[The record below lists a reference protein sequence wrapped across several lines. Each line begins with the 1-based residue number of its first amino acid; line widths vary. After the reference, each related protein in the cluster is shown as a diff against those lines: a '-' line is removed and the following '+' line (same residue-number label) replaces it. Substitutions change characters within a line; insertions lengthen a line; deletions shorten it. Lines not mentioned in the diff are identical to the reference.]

1 MITLRPLQLSDA
13 PLMLEWMHD
22 HELVKDLHKDF
33 SSMTIENCDNFIN
46 KAQDD
51 KNNLHLAIA
60 LLEADTVNSTIAE
73 ADIPNLASDG
83 TYLGTASLKDIDTT
97 LGIAEFGIVIRRCA
111 TGKGYSIEAMK
122 QILNKGFKDLH
133 LRQIYW
139 CVDSENKRALR
150 FYDKNGYNRV
160 NLKDYSV
167 LYTHIVESG
176 DYEQDKID
184 SYVWYIA
191 EEQ

>member
-33 SSMTIENCDNFIN
+33 SSMTIENCENFIK

-51 KNNLHLAIA
+51 KDNIHLAIA
-60 LLEADTVNSTIAE
+60 DS
-73 ADIPNLASDG
+73 SDE
-83 TYLGTASLKDIDTT
+83 YLGTASLKDIDTT
-97 LGIAEFGIVIRRCA
+97 LRIAEFGIVVRRCA

-160 NLKDYSV
+160 NLKDYHV

>member
-1 MITLRPLQLSDA
+1 
-13 PLMLEWMHD
+13 
-22 HELVKDLHKDF
+22 
-33 SSMTIENCDNFIN
+33 
-46 KAQDD
+46 
-51 KNNLHLAIA
+51 
-60 LLEADTVNSTIAE
+60 
-73 ADIPNLASDG
+73 
-83 TYLGTASLKDIDTT
+83 
-97 LGIAEFGIVIRRCA
+97 
-111 TGKGYSIEAMK
+111 MK

-160 NLKDYSV
+160 NLKDYHA

>member
-33 SSMTIENCDNFIN
+33 SSMTIENCENFIK

-60 LLEADTVNSTIAE
+60 LREANTPNS
-73 ADIPNLASDG
+73 ASEG

-97 LGIAEFGIVIRRCA
+97 LAIAEFGIVIRRCA

-150 FYDKNGYNRV
+150 FYDKNGYNRA
-160 NLKDYSV
+160 NLKDYPA

>member
-1 MITLRPLQLSDA
+1 MLTLRPLILADA

-33 SSMTIENCDNFIN
+33 SSMTIENCENFIK

-60 LLEADTVNSTIAE
+60 LREANTQNAVINDTKPQKSS
-73 ADIPNLASDG
+73 SDD
-83 TYLGTASLKDIDTT
+83 TYLGTVSLKDIDTAI
-97 LGIAEFGIVIRRCA
+97 GIAEFGIVIRRCA

-122 QILNKGFKDLH
+122 QILSKGFKDLQ

-139 CVDSENKRALR
+139 CVDSNNKRALH
-150 FYDKNGYNRV
+150 FYDKNNYQRIKLMKNKELYDVILARGGY
-160 NLKDYSV
+160 S
-167 LYTHIVESG
+167 
-176 DYEQDKID
+176 EQEI
-184 SYVWYIA
+184 SQYIWYLA
-191 EEQ
+191 NKE

>member
-1 MITLRPLQLSDA
+1 MSDA

-33 SSMTIENCDNFIN
+33 SSMTIENCENFI
-46 KAQDD
+46 KSAQDQSD
-51 KNNLHLAIA
+51 IAGMQNLHLAIA
-60 LLEADTVNSTIAE
+60 DDNDEYMGTV
-73 ADIPNLASDG
+73 
-83 TYLGTASLKDIDTT
+83 SLKDIDHN
-97 LGIAEFGIVIRRCA
+97 LKAAEFGIVIRRCA

-133 LRQIYW
+133 LLQIYW

-150 FYDKNGYNRV
+150 FYDKNDYNRV
-160 NLKDYSV
+160 NLKDHPA
-167 LYTHIVESG
+167 LYNHIVESG

>member
-1 MITLRPLQLSDA
+1 MITLRLLHLSDA

-22 HELVKDLHKDF
+22 YELVKDLHKDF
-33 SSMTIENCDNFIN
+33 SSMTIENCENFIKN
-46 KAQDD
+46 AQND

-60 LLEADTVNSTIAE
+60 LREANT
-73 ADIPNLASDG
+73 SDG

-139 CVDSENKRALR
+139 CVDSDNKRALR

-160 NLKDYSV
+160 NLKDFPT

>member
-1 MITLRPLQLSDA
+1 MINLRSLHLSDA

-33 SSMTIENCDNFIN
+33 SSMTIENCENFIKN
-46 KAQDD
+46 AQDD

-60 LLEADTVNSTIAE
+60 LREANT
-73 ADIPNLASDG
+73 SDG

-160 NLKDYSV
+160 NLKDYPA

>member
-1 MITLRPLQLSDA
+1 MITLRPLTLSDA

-22 HELVKDLHKDF
+22 QELVKDLHKDF
-33 SSMTIENCDNFIN
+33 SSMTIENCENFIK
-46 KAQDD
+46 KAQND

-60 LLEADTVNSTIAE
+60 LREANTSE
-73 ADIPNLASDG
+73 G
-83 TYLGTASLKDIDTT
+83 TYLGTASLKDIDTI
-97 LGIAEFGIVIRRCA
+97 LAIAEFGIVIRRCA

-139 CVDSENKRALR
+139 CVDFENKRALR

-160 NLKDYSV
+160 NLKDYPT

>member
-1 MITLRPLQLSDA
+1 
-13 PLMLEWMHD
+13 MLEWMHD
-22 HELVKDLHKDF
+22 EELVKDLHKDF
-33 SSMTIENCDNFIN
+33 SSMTIDNCKNFISS
-46 KAQDD
+46 AQLETSSDGTID
-51 KNNLHLAIA
+51 KDIAKDIKNIHLAIA
-60 LLEADTVNSTIAE
+60 DMSNE
-73 ADIPNLASDG
+73 
-83 TYLGTASLKDIDTT
+83 YMGTASLKDIDHN
-97 LGIAEFGIVIRRCA
+97 LRAAEFGIVIRRCA

-160 NLKDYSV
+160 NLKDYPV